1 MLETT
6 QQSRSPVQIDP
17 ATHAECLEFIRAA
30 IASNDRHSACRHQKR
45 TSRCLSAWRSRSR
58 RNLGC
63 TLRNRTAAI
72 PRIIGPAACCPRL
85 C

>member
-6 QQSRSPVQIDP
+6 QQTRSPVLLDP

-45 TSRCLSAWRSRSR
+45 TSRCLPAW
-58 RNLGC
+58 
-63 TLRNRTAAI
+63 LRQERPTAKKSNY
-72 PRIIGPAACCPRL
+72 GMGNTT
-85 C
+85 